1 MARITRMLTGLL
13 TRSAWLLPEDRAEWL
28 EGLVAETD
36 ELRQG
41 RARVV
46 WLLGGVWLVA
56 GDVLRRG
63 ALRVLAFIAAAA
75 VVLGVAWPGSSSDSA
90 VMVNRIEIPVY
101 LVMLALAPLLVRRY
115 FGPVA
120 DGLLP
125 RAVRVAGYLIVLTL
139 ITARAVEDR
148 EGQKLGAYFHVAG
161 PVAGLMVPR
170 ARGYTAAILIITSQ
184 RIRLTSST
192 LAIAIGAGSLT
203 GIALYALYGYQ
214 LEAPPLGWWALTAL
228 ALPLMIGFAVTRLAA
243 RATPATSMTFAQQGA
258 LVAVWRYRNGRAV
271 AAAAAGGCRRGRF
284 PHAISSDRL
293 RGQTRHSRRRADDRP
308 DPRSTGRLGRRLCHG
323 NGDPAAS
330 GIDDGH
336 VALAPNRVPLQTPP
350 PPANGGCET
359 CSPNSLVIPP
369 GLRHEYWVGLSITQA
384 NLPFY
389 VALFVTPMFALL
401 VGGVGVG
408 IGDASLRT
416 RDRSNAPRSTPPPAP
431 SQTHA

>member
-28 EGLVAETD
+28 EGLVAETN

-75 VVLGVAWPGSSSDSA
+75 VVLGVAWPGSLSDSA
-90 VMVNRIEIPVY
+90 VMVNRIEIPIY

-161 PVAGLMVPR
+161 PVAVLMVLVL
-170 ARGYTAAILIITSQ
+170 ASYTAAILIITSQ
-184 RIRLTSST
+184 RIRLTSAT
-192 LAIAIGAGSLT
+192 LAIAIGAGALT

-214 LEAPPLGWWALTAL
+214 LEAPPPGWWALTAL
-228 ALPLMIGFAVTRLAA
+228 VLPLMIGFAGTRIAA

-258 LVAVWRYRNGRAV
+258 LVAVGASAAAVLLLLPPPAAVVVGGFVTLFLVTGFAAKRAV
-271 AAAAAGGCRRGRF
+271 AEDG
-284 PHAISSDRL
+284 PAI
-293 RGQTRHSRRRADDRP
+293 GMT
-308 DPRSTGRLGRRLCHG
+308 
-323 NGDPAAS
+323 PAAQ
-330 GIDDGH
+330 GGLAAVCATGTATLLLAALTTVT

-359 CSPNSLVIPP
+359 CSPNSLVIPLH
-369 GLRHEYWVGLSITQA
+369 LRREYWVGLSVTQA
-384 NLPFY
+384 DVPYY
-389 VALFVTPMFALL
+389 VALLFAPMFALL
-401 VGGVGVG
+401 ASGVGVG
-408 IGDASLRT
+408 LADASLRAGANT
-416 RDRSNAPRSTPPPAP
+416 SRSAPPPAP